1 MMIERKF
8 QSRQKDLRLI
18 TEEEAARAFAIA
30 QKNGLA
36 YANFIVTGQRSARE
50 ILSLIGTPERE
61 MLRQLWGCA
70 IAGFARVDMLRSTL
84 YEVQEM
90 QKLFGQR
97 IDPTQAVDSRILRAL
112 RPFDEDFIK
121 KAVEE
126 LPLEY
131 NFQFVGEAT
140 RTAIQYELKFV
151 TELVSRSERVVLTGV
166 S

>member
-1 MMIERKF
+1 MMIERIF

-61 MLRQLWGCA
+61 MLRQIWGCA

-97 IDPTQAVDSRILRAL
+97 IDPTETLEARISRAL
-112 RPFDEDFIK
+112 RPFDEEFIK

-126 LPLEY
+126 LPLHY
-131 NFQFVGEAT
+131 NFQFVGEAS
-140 RTAIQYELKFV
+140 RTSLQYELKYV
-151 TELVSRSERVVLTGV
+151 IEPVSRNERVVLTGV